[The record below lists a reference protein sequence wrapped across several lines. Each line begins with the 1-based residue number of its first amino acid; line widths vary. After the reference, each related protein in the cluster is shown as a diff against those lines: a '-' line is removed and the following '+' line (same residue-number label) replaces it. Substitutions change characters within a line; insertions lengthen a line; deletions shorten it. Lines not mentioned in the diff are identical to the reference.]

1 MASPSDVTDNLPSV
15 AGVTH
20 RWVSVGSL
28 TVHVACAE
36 PQGGAVDR
44 VPVVLV
50 HGWPQH
56 WWCWR
61 QVIGPLSRDRAV
73 YAVDLRGHGWTTTPP
88 AGYDKFTLADDLAET
103 IKTMGLEQIDL
114 VGHDWGGWI
123 SLLAAAEHP
132 ELVRRV
138 VAVAIPA
145 PWWRPS
151 RTLNPALVYLYLAG
165 GRAGVFLH
173 RRLKQIFLRIVLRVS
188 RADRLHRR
196 PKSEVEPYLERFRHP
211 ARAHAGMELYRTFV
225 TQELG
230 PYTYGRY
237 SPKMPEQPVLLLP
250 AQHDPV
256 NKPSQ
261 VAKAVASGAN
271 IECQVIPDSGHMV
284 PEEQPEE
291 LIRRVRGFL
300 DRP

>member
-1 MASPSDVTDNLPSV
+1 MDNLPSV
-15 AGVTH
+15 EGVTH
-20 RWVSVGSL
+20 RQVSVGSL
-28 TVHVACAE
+28 DVHVACAG
-36 PQGGAVDR
+36 PQDTAVDR

-61 QVIGPLSRDRAV
+61 RVIGPLSADRKV
-73 YAVDLRGHGWTTTPP
+73 FAVDQRGQGWTTAP
-88 AGYDKFTLADDLAET
+88 ATGYDKFTLADDLVAT
-103 IKTMGLEQIDL
+103 VKALNLDHVDL
-114 VGHDWGGWI
+114 IGHDWGGWI
-123 SLLAAAEHP
+123 SLLAATKHP

-151 RTLNPALVYLYLAG
+151 RTLNPALVYLLLAG
-165 GRAGVFLH
+165 GPAGAFLH
-173 RRLKQIFLRIVLRVS
+173 RRLGQVFIRIVLRLS
-188 RADRLHRR
+188 RADRLHGL
-196 PKSEVEPYLERFRHP
+196 PKSEVEPYLQRFRHP
-211 ARAHAGMELYRTFV
+211 DRARAGAALYRTFL
-225 TQELG
+225 TDELG
-230 PYTYGRY
+230 PYTHGRY
-237 SPKMPEQPVLLLP
+237 SPTVPDQPILLLP

-271 IECQVIPDSGHMV
+271 IQCEVISDSGHLV